1 MASPTCPA
9 LPNYQPSNYHPIQVV
24 WLPHQIKR
32 IKAEA
37 RVDWQSRNLTT
48 IAKRDQKSVDYG
60 GD

>member
-1 MASPTCPA
+1 MRYLIKTPPTF
-9 LPNYQPSNYHPIQVV
+9 QVV